1 VETVPEEVMAKTVDK
16 FVVYNLRETYHELGE
31 YEFKVV
37 LNPRY
42 FKNSHLSELVVFD
55 SDRRVIQQEVN
66 KWGRKMNCKFRIDKD
81 VSDGVAVVEL
91 ILKTERDSIPARLSF
106 WVIKP

>member
-1 VETVPEEVMAKTVDK
+1 MAKSVDK
-16 FVVYNLRETYHELGE
+16 FIVYNLRETYHELGE

-42 FKNSHLSELVVFD
+42 FKNSHNSELIVFD
-55 SDRRVIQQEVN
+55 SDRKVIRQETN
-66 KWGRKMNCKFRIDKD
+66 KWGRKMNCKFRIGHD

-91 ILKTERDSIPARLSF
+91 ILRSERDEHPARLTF